1 MHQHSKIFVIG
12 ILIIIAVACNYGFAS
27 AQSEKDVEI
36 YHILQKGYISIKG
49 QTNFFDFTG
58 KAIQHEGELIE
69 ENGRYTGTVILRFND
84 LDMNL
89 PYAKKVLNDPEYMD
103 ANHYPIIKIV
113 MDNFHPK
120 EAPAQ
125 VNGALTLH
133 GITHPITIETQF
145 NYISP
150 VVAIEG
156 KLKIRPSSFN
166 VKPYN
171 WGVVK
176 VGDVFEIIFRIFF
189 CEEHKVM
196 PKYDL
201 ISQAEI
207 KRLLE
212 EYNIK
217 ILIEKNYFG
226 CEELKKKNKT
236 KSN

>member
-1 MHQHSKIFVIG
+1 MHQHYKIFVIG
-12 ILIIIAVACNYGFAS
+12 ILIMIAVACNYGFAS
-27 AQSEKDVEI
+27 AQPEKDEEI

-49 QTNFFDFTG
+49 QTNIFDFTG
-58 KAIQHEGELIE
+58 KAIQHEGELKE
-69 ENGRYTGTVILRFND
+69 ENGKYTGTVILRFNN

-103 ANHYPIIKIV
+103 ANHYPIIKILL
-113 MDNFHPK
+113 DNFHP
-120 EAPAQ
+120 EESPAQ

-133 GITHPITIETQF
+133 GITHPITIETRF

-156 KLKIRPSSFN
+156 KLKISQSSFN

-176 VGDVFEIIFRIFF
+176 VDDALEIIFRVFF
-189 CEEHKVM
+189 CEDHKGM
-196 PKYDL
+196 PEYDM

-207 KRLLE
+207 KRLFE

-236 KSN
+236 K